1 MPPWAIAWGDPW
13 GVQSRTA
20 LFSCVLPSWVANG
33 SKEADHDDDQVNLV
47 VQHLCEQLHLAL
59 RLKDSE
65 AHPPNAKDIGFD
77 PASVRTVLLTG
88 LRSAGVTIHHEAA
101 GRAKSRRG
109 PKRKTRDRTL
119 APCLSWVNR
128 VVLAVRG
135 LLPVFLPD
143 AEHRQNRPVGPFVPL
158 PDSCTQ
164 AFSHRQA
171 R

>member
-1 MPPWAIAWGDPW
+1 M
-13 GVQSRTA
+13 S
-20 LFSCVLPSWVANG
+20 
-33 SKEADHDDDQVNLV
+33 DDQVNLV

-109 PKRKTRDRTL
+109 PKRKTRDRSP
-119 APCLSWVNR
+119 APMSQLGQKRKWLRFQVMSASPR
-128 VVLAVRG
+128 
-135 LLPVFLPD
+135 
-143 AEHRQNRPVGPFVPL
+143 
-158 PDSCTQ
+158 
-164 AFSHRQA
+164 
-171 R
+171 